1 MWWIMCAR
9 AGFESVI
16 SHTKAMKGKLKI
28 KQRLPAKWTA
38 KQVFD
43 DKRFFFIKMDH
54 LQNFQLNKGKKTKK
68 IH

>member
-1 MWWIMCAR
+1 MWWLMCAR

-28 KQRLPAKWTA
+28 KQRLPANWTA

-43 DKRFFFIKMDH
+43 DKHLKKIKIDH
-54 LQNFQLNKGKKTKK
+54 LQKFQLIKGKKA
-68 IH
+68 